1 MTDKE
6 AIEEMKRDIL
16 AMKQAIDK
24 LFQHSIHSDQ
34 ELQRL
39 NTSVSRL
46 FTQVGSLEKQAL
58 KQTG

>member
-1 MTDKE
+1 
-6 AIEEMKRDIL
+6 L